1 MGWYDSK
8 RKTLDVDSSKI
19 STSGALTAKAISDAF
34 MGVAQVVEDRK
45 KTDLLEKDFKLK
57 EEKSKLDLD
66 KAYQDVE
73 QKAIDDTYLKYVDTN
88 TGEFKQD
95 EIEKDNVGLPINQV
109 SLEAKTLQQNLKDAY
124 TNRFKQ
130 QKDEDNK
137 AAANE
142 IASVMLSS
150 ETKEDFMKNI
160 NPETFK
166 KADAQSLL
174 GIESFYNKKAN
185 ELAQIN
191 NAKEN
196 LSNQTKLSKLEIDLQ
211 KEKLKNETG
220 KPREVKAA
228 DDSLIAKNIANY
240 FGKADDFGN
249 FFIEEGD
256 AKDAAIKVSSRASEI
271 FKASEGRLSHNEAS
285 ALAIDEYQKSKE
297 TKPDPT
303 PLPKDE
309 KVIKKNELTNE
320 VLNSFSLMD

>member
-34 MGVAQVVEDRK
+34 MGVAQVVEDRNK
-45 KTDLLEKDFKLK
+45 QKIQDEKDRMDA
-57 EEKSKLDLD
+57 EKSEMDLSKSYDDIKEKAID
-66 KAYQDVE
+66 KAY
-73 QKAIDDTYLKYVDTN
+73 LGYVDAE
-88 TGEFKQD
+88 TGEFKKDQF
-95 EIEKDNVGLPINQV
+95 EKDNVGLPINEI
-109 SLEAKTLQQNLKDAY
+109 SKETRDYQQKLKDAY
-124 TNRFKQ
+124 ATRYKAEQEN
-130 QKDEDNK
+130 ENK

-142 IASVMLSS
+142 IASVMLNSS
-150 ETKEDFMKNI
+150 TKEDFMKNI

-196 LSNQTKLSKLEIDLQ
+196 LSNQTKLSKLELKLEEEKFKNI
-211 KEKLKNETG
+211 KEKPK
-220 KPREVKAA
+220 EVKAA